1 MLPEAPQF
9 AAALATLGAVVLL
22 ILIAGRGAR
31 LLAAL
36 RRAEGQAAMKLCG
49 TLALDAR
56 RRLHL
61 VEADGRRALILTGGG
76 QDVLIAWP
84 DAPPPGAAAP

>member
-1 MLPEAPQF
+1 MLPEAPQI

-31 LLAAL
+31 LLPAF
-36 RRAEGQAAMKLCG
+36 RRVEGQAALKLCG

-61 VEADGRRALILTGGG
+61 VEADGQRALVLTGGG
-76 QDVLIAWP
+76 RDVLIAWP
-84 DAPPPGAAAP
+84 DTPPPGSTPP